1 MPISPGARLVSYE
14 VLSPLGAGGM
24 HDLRCGRNESGGAY
38 NFLSQELK
46 MEIPVE
52 VCLLGLVMRRVSVLQ
67 LAERLP
73 CRITGCRIREE
84 F

>member
-1 MPISPGARLVSYE
+1 
-14 VLSPLGAGGM
+14 
-24 HDLRCGRNESGGAY
+24 
-38 NFLSQELK
+38 

-52 VCLLGLVMRRVSVLQ
+52 VSLLGLVMRRVSVLQ

-73 CRITGCRIREE
+73 CRITGYRIREE